1 MEPHPSAGKKRLRES
16 LLGISPSVEL
26 RCRHPSRT
34 GAEKV
39 TRVTNVRI
47 LRGGKL
53 SVEDLWYENGKFVDP
68 QARFWASETANEF
81 DPDEIIDGNGM
92 ICAPGFV
99 DIQLN
104 GAFGIDFSSPDITQ
118 EAVQRVARG
127 LLAHGVTAFCP
138 TVVSSL
144 SPTYR
149 AILPRFRRTPSSAAN
164 GAAVLGLHLEGPFM
178 HPDKKGAH
186 DIAAIH
192 APEKGLQSVM
202 DCYGTLDN
210 VSIVTLAPELPGSLD
225 AIKALH
231 ALGVVVSSGHC
242 MADIRTAALAKKQGA
257 NLITHLFNAMP
268 AFHHRDP
275 GLVGLLGTMDQ
286 PYYGII
292 CDGIHCHPASVKM
305 AYAAHKHG
313 VILVTDAMAA
323 LGLEPGLHK
332 LGQMNVQITT
342 DRAVIDQTDTLAGSI
357 ISMDR
362 CVRGFREYTGCSV
375 EEALLAASLHPAA
388 ALGLDKKKGSLS
400 FGADADF
407 VLLDDDLVVH
417 ATYVAGELG
426 WQRSA
431 GCVAPLEAPKPDME
445 TPAHLY

>member
-1 MEPHPSAGKKRLRES
+1 MASTHGKKRRRES

-26 RCRHPSRT
+26 RRRHPART
-34 GAEKV
+34 GVEKV

-53 SVEDLWYENGKFVDP
+53 SVEDLWYRGGKFVDP
-68 QARFWASETANEF
+68 QARFWAADAAADF

-92 ICAPGFV
+92 ICAPGFI

-104 GAFGIDFSSPDITQ
+104 GAFGTDFSSTDITQ
-118 EAVQRVARG
+118 EAVQVVARG
-127 LLAHGVTAFCP
+127 LLTHGVTAFCP
-138 TVVSSL
+138 TVISS
-144 SPTYR
+144 SPATYA
-149 AILPRFRRTPSSAAN
+149 AILPRFRRTASGAEN
-164 GAAVLGLHLEGPFM
+164 GAAVLGLHLEGPFF

-192 APEKGLQSVM
+192 NPEKGMQSVL

-225 AIKALH
+225 AIEALR
-231 ALGVVVSSGHC
+231 ARGVIVSSGHC
-242 MADIRTAALAKKQGA
+242 MADMHSAQLAKAKGA
-257 NLITHLFNAMP
+257 NMITHLFNAMP

-292 CDGIHCHPASVKM
+292 CDGIHCHPASVKI

-313 VILVTDAMAA
+313 LILVTDAMAA

-332 LGQMNVQITT
+332 LGQMDVQITT
-342 DRAVIDQTDTLAGSI
+342 DRAVIAQTDTLAGSI

-362 CVRGFREYTGCSV
+362 CVRGFRQYTGCSV
-375 EEALLAASLHPAA
+375 AEALQAASLHPAA
-388 ALGLDKKKGSLS
+388 VLGIDKQKGSLS

-407 VLLDDDLVVH
+407 ILLDD
-417 ATYVAGELG
+417 
-426 WQRSA
+426 
-431 GCVAPLEAPKPDME
+431 P
-445 TPAHLY
+445 